1 MDNSEFL
8 TESQTLAYAGIDR
21 NILTRFCETGYIKTK
36 MLANGQV
43 LYNKSE
49 IERVFGKRREVLANY
64 KSKQSVNQVRNQP
77 ITNQLQN
84 SVENSIQSQMAANS
98 EVTYGGVVTNT
109 YVNETLS
116 DNFKNNTATYD
127 TTRYTESVN
136 THEQEANYSA
146 FSDPQNSSSRLIKFP
161 ETGRQVQ
168 GFSTNYVGSQDF
180 DFLNQ
185 IPNQKSSNL
194 NSKSDVN
201 GNNNSEFVNP
211 MFQSAAVNFEKQQL
225 QPIEQQVQ
233 QHVSLTRNEAT
244 TATKSDT
251 GKFRENLGNEPQEKQ
266 NLSNVNKQA
275 SNPNGHHVQH
285 SVNSEQVKKLEA
297 EVENLKQEI
306 VKLQSYARLQKKLLE
321 VKEKEISELKQE
333 KDWLKNRIESQ
344 EEKNNRDQLLILS
357 ETRVIHN
364 LIAGNQKSSPFR
376 AALEWFGFAKK
387 SRTETIDMVKQ
398 D

>member
-1 MDNSEFL
+1 M
-8 TESQTLAYAGIDR
+8 
-21 NILTRFCETGYIKTK
+21 
-36 MLANGQV
+36 
-43 LYNKSE
+43 
-49 IERVFGKRREVLANY
+49 
-64 KSKQSVNQVRNQP
+64 
-77 ITNQLQN
+77 
-84 SVENSIQSQMAANS
+84 
-98 EVTYGGVVTNT
+98 
-109 YVNETLS
+109 
-116 DNFKNNTATYD
+116 
-127 TTRYTESVN
+127 
-136 THEQEANYSA
+136 
-146 FSDPQNSSSRLIKFP
+146 
-161 ETGRQVQ
+161 Q

-211 MFQSAAVNFEKQQL
+211 MFQSAAVNFEKQQS
-225 QPIEQQVQ
+225 QSIEQQVQ